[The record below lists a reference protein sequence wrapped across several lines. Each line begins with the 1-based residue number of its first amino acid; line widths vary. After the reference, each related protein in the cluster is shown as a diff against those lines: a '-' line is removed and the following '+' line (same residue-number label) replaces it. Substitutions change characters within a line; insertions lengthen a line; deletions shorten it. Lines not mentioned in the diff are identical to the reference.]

1 MRYILFVLMLV
12 MTASCQRHLDGEAF
26 GKWIHDMD
34 NGLHVQKRSG
44 DFLFD
49 VQYEPSS
56 YVALKQVISSP
67 GMSYD
72 SALHDTEHLQ
82 YYTLTVGLPEST
94 NDFLENQ
101 VSSPEEKQQLL
112 YYYSYQFQNDLKLED
127 GGSKLPCVL
136 FHFERSADIKNSR
149 TFVLAFENLHPD
161 SREVN
166 LSIQSE
172 LFPQFIT
179 IKISKNNIPSLKV

>member
-1 MRYILFVLMLV
+1 
-12 MTASCQRHLDGEAF
+12 
-26 GKWIHDMD
+26 
-34 NGLHVQKRSG
+34 
-44 DFLFD
+44 
-49 VQYEPSS
+49 
-56 YVALKQVISSP
+56 VISSP

-112 YYYSYQFQNDLKLED
+112 YYYSYQFQNDLTLED
-127 GGSKLPCVL
+127 GDSKLPCVL

-149 TFVLAFENLHPD
+149 TFVLAFENLHAD

-172 LFPQFIT
+172 LFPQLVT